1 MINVTPISGVK
12 KLIIIDVIYLFRYK
26 ITAIIVAKISIL
38 AKIGQERNYYYSYG
52 ITFLSEEVFL
62 KAVAYK
68 DGGQRLFLS
77 GILANISQFVFD

>member
-38 AKIGQERNYYYSYG
+38 AKIGQDRNFYYSYG
-52 ITFLSEEVFL
+52 ITFLRIEEVFL

-77 GILANISQFVFD
+77 GILANIS